1 MSVEQKLAVWREFE
15 GSLPVQVLRAKLE
28 EVKANLR
35 SSYED
40 FAPDCVGSLVGREQL
55 IGEARGLFRWEREIG
70 VEIAM
75 VKES

>member
-40 FAPDCVGSLVGREQL
+40 FAPDSVGSLVGREQL